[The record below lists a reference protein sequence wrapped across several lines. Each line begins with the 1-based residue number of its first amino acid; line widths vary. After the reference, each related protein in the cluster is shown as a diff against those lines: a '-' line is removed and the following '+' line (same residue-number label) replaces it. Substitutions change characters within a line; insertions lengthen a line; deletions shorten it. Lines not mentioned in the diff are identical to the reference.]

1 MASAG
6 PSTPLAFSASP
17 DKKDHSSDPSS
28 KDVDPRA
35 KSSTDT
41 NTKARKRTKTGCLTC
56 RKRRIKCGEERPIC
70 NNCIKSKRHCDGYN
84 QRVVFK
90 PPIGDW
96 PAAQANAL
104 SFHGAVG
111 VVPGGPRAM
120 PGFQQHYP
128 GSAPPGVPFTSQYP
142 RQEGQYAFAQ
152 QQQPQHTHHFAV
164 DNVPGRTVAGTYPPE
179 ASPGYV
185 PSPTPYGQQQA
196 DQSYPAPY
204 SMAPMPAEYTHVS
217 PQMPRTPAQGHRQS
231 VQLPYHHS
239 PEPLEQTH
247 HGYQHVALPVNM
259 GGVQAQQNHYS
270 QAYQYPAQTSAA
282 ESYKPAQMLSES
294 EEVMQAADQ
303 DVLVWHKMASGMAAG
318 DGERLRLMHHHQKPG
333 GPRQADQH
341 QLPVTSAAQS
351 TLAEQPAPVSHPVPY
366 PARLQH
372 SEYAKTQASTTEIL
386 QDAAVEYEDD
396 DYYDVQSDD
405 EMELVSQQALVH
417 RQQRD
422 FEVMM
427 QIQRDSIDDLSVRHY
442 GTFLYTGILD
452 RYRAEWVANPLRNPR
467 TARVFAH
474 FIHAT
479 GPSLSIFERRIRN
492 ASAMFTEGPVHPSQ
506 QSLWTYTL
514 PMLALN
520 NQGLLHGMLALASL
534 HIAKL
539 QDASITP
546 SIKHYAYALKRVHHS
561 VGHPRKR
568 HHVTTIAACLLLAFY
583 EVMLAEHVKWSSHL
597 MGAKQLMVEL
607 DFAGM
612 TKLWCKQK
620 AEEEATERQ
629 FAYDDPGLIM
639 NPESDQSSD
648 LPDERV
654 VSALVG
660 RQVRYEDHGQV
671 YEEHARVPAMDLT
684 HYETYQDLWWWY
696 FRHDA
701 FQAVISGN
709 QLLMDYS
716 RCSDCPPRAPIGK
729 PDAIYGTHDHSLLLL
744 ARIGDFAA
752 RDRERKI
759 RAVEMNGGAWRPG
772 LGMPSPSSQA
782 GGSARPGFNA
792 SPGQAAMPNR
802 QGSTTGNGI
811 PTPSMPFYGMA
822 PPSGNTTMP
831 AAFASSASQ
840 STPSPGGGSSPA
852 SSSTSPIQTQA
863 DLEAATSAALSEW
876 TAIRAALTTY
886 ASYLGPAFAPLS
898 PEHCTPIPT
907 PFGPAL
913 QYRSFDIAV
922 LWAQYHMLTIILA
935 RCHPTMPPA
944 AIMAAAVAASTT
956 AGPANDI
963 GRIAAGVM
971 PPPLPSSAPPGER
984 AKLAELNPSIGA
996 ALIEVIMPLFFAGIQ
1011 YTEYAQ
1017 REWLVVHV
1025 ADIENRTGWA
1035 SAGLVA
1041 NGCQKVWERTG
1052 KAGRGPVWVY
1062 RREGSSKDERRSG
1075 KKAWPAGSSQPDD
1088 FAAAGAAERFAS
1100 YARAHAAAG
1109 ADASRQQT
1117 PPSSAAA
1124 ASATAASAAAAAAK
1138 MPPPSDPDGDA
1149 TDRRHVWTNPATRVH
1164 WAMGILSGEEDVFR
1178 PPGL

>member
-6 PSTPLAFSASP
+6 GPTSLASSASP
-17 DKKDHSSDPSS
+17 DKKDLSHPSA
-28 KDVDPRA
+28 KDVDPRQ
-35 KSSTDT
+35 KSSSTDP

-96 PAAQANAL
+96 PAAQANPL
-104 SFHGAVG
+104 SFHGGVG
-111 VVPGGPRAM
+111 VVPRAAR
-120 PGFQQHYP
+120 PLSGFQQPYP
-128 GSAPPGVPFTSQYP
+128 GSAPPGVPYTSQYP
-142 RQEGQYAFAQ
+142 RQEDQYAFAQ
-152 QQQPQHTHHFAV
+152 PQHSHFAV
-164 DNVPGRTVAGTYPPE
+164 EIVPGRTVAGTYPPE
-179 ASPGYV
+179 VSPGYV
-185 PSPTPYGQQQA
+185 PSPTPYGQQQV

-217 PQMPRTPAQGHRQS
+217 SQMPRAASQGQQRQQP
-231 VQLPYHHS
+231 VQLPYHS
-239 PEPLEQTH
+239 PEPLEQRH
-247 HGYQHVALPVNM
+247 HGYQHVAMPLNV
-259 GGVQAQQNHYS
+259 GGVQAQQNHHHHHHHHYS
-270 QAYQYPAQTSAA
+270 QAYQFPAQTSAA
-282 ESYKPAQMLSES
+282 ESYKPAQLLSES
-294 EEVMQAADQ
+294 ERDEVMQAAEQ
-303 DVLVWHKMASGMAAG
+303 DVLVWQKMATAG
-318 DGERLRLMHHHQKPG
+318 DGDRLRLMHHHQKPG
-333 GPRQADQH
+333 DPRQAVNEPSPAISEAH
-341 QLPVTSAAQS
+341 LA
-351 TLAEQPAPVSHPVPY
+351 LAEQPAPVSQAVPY

-372 SEYAKTQASTTEIL
+372 SGYAKTQASTTEIL

-405 EMELVSQQALVH
+405 EMELVSQQALVP

-520 NQGLLHGMLALASL
+520 NQGLLHAMLALASL

-568 HHVTTIAACLLLAFY
+568 HHVATIAACLLLAFY

-607 DFAGM
+607 DFADM

-629 FAYDDPGLIM
+629 FAYNEPGLIM
-639 NPESDQSSD
+639 NQAGFESDKCSD
-648 LPDERV
+648 FPDERV
-654 VSALVG
+654 VSAFIG

-709 QLLMDYS
+709 KLLMDYS

-729 PDAIYGTHDHSLLLL
+729 PDALYGTHDHSLLLL

-752 RDRERKI
+752 RDRERKV

-772 LGMPSPSSQA
+772 LGMPSPSPSPSPSSCG
-782 GGSARPGFNA
+782 GGSAHPGFNA

-802 QGSTTGNGI
+802 QGI
-811 PTPSMPFYGMA
+811 PTPAIPFYGMA
-822 PPSGNTTMP
+822 PPSGNTSMP
-831 AAFASSASQ
+831 AAFASSTTQ
-840 STPSPGGGSSPA
+840 SMPSPAPSAP
-852 SSSTSPIQTQA
+852 SSSSPIQTQA

-876 TAIRAALTTY
+876 TTIRAALTTY

-898 PEHCTPIPT
+898 PEHCTHIPT

-935 RCHPTMPPA
+935 RCHPSMPPA

-971 PPPLPSSAPPGER
+971 PPPLPSSAPPSER

-1011 YTEYAQ
+1011 YTEHAQ
-1017 REWLVVHV
+1017 REWLVTHV

-1041 NGCQKVWERTG
+1041 NGCQKVWERAG
-1052 KAGRGPVWVY
+1052 RAGRGPVWVY
-1062 RREGSSKDERRSG
+1062 RREGASKDERRSG
-1075 KKAWPAGSSQPDD
+1075 RKSDNAVGSPRED
-1088 FAAAGAAERFAS
+1088 GAVDGRRQS
-1100 YARAHAAAG
+1100 YATTTTTTTTTT
-1109 ADASRQQT
+1109 SRQT
-1117 PPSSAAA
+1117 PPAPNVPTSSA
-1124 ASATAASAAAAAAK
+1124 SSTATAATATAQQGGAADA
-1138 MPPPSDPDGDA
+1138 DA
-1149 TDRRHVWTNPATRVH
+1149 TDRRFVWTNPATRVH
-1164 WAMGILSGEEDVFR
+1164 WAMGILSAEEDVIR
-1178 PPGL
+1178 PPGV

>member
-6 PSTPLAFSASP
+6 GPTSLASSASP
-17 DKKDHSSDPSS
+17 DKKDLSHPSA
-28 KDVDPRA
+28 KDVDPRQ
-35 KSSTDT
+35 KSSSTDP

-96 PAAQANAL
+96 PAAQANPL
-104 SFHGAVG
+104 SFHGGVG
-111 VVPGGPRAM
+111 VVPRAAR
-120 PGFQQHYP
+120 PLSGFQQPYP
-128 GSAPPGVPFTSQYP
+128 GSAPPGVPYTSQYP
-142 RQEGQYAFAQ
+142 RQEDQYAFAQ
-152 QQQPQHTHHFAV
+152 PQHSHFAV
-164 DNVPGRTVAGTYPPE
+164 EIVPGRTVAGTYPPE
-179 ASPGYV
+179 VSPGYV
-185 PSPTPYGQQQA
+185 PSPTPYGQQQV

-217 PQMPRTPAQGHRQS
+217 SQMPRAASQGQQRQQP
-231 VQLPYHHS
+231 VQLPYHS
-239 PEPLEQTH
+239 PEPLEQRH
-247 HGYQHVALPVNM
+247 HGYQHTNNCP
-259 GGVQAQQNHYS
+259 
-270 QAYQYPAQTSAA
+270 
-282 ESYKPAQMLSES
+282 K
-294 EEVMQAADQ
+294 
-303 DVLVWHKMASGMAAG
+303 
-318 DGERLRLMHHHQKPG
+318 
-333 GPRQADQH
+333 
-341 QLPVTSAAQS
+341 
-351 TLAEQPAPVSHPVPY
+351 AEQPAPVSQAVPY

-372 SEYAKTQASTTEIL
+372 SGYAKTQASTTEIL

-405 EMELVSQQALVH
+405 EMELVSQQALVP

-520 NQGLLHGMLALASL
+520 NQGLLHAMLALASL

-568 HHVTTIAACLLLAFY
+568 HHVATIAACLLLAFY

-607 DFAGM
+607 DFADM

-629 FAYDDPGLIM
+629 FAYNEPGLIM
-639 NPESDQSSD
+639 NQAGFESDKCSD
-648 LPDERV
+648 FPDERV
-654 VSALVG
+654 VSAFIG

-709 QLLMDYS
+709 KLLMDYS

-729 PDAIYGTHDHSLLLL
+729 PDALYGTHDHSLLLL

-752 RDRERKI
+752 RDRERKV

-772 LGMPSPSSQA
+772 LGMPSPSPSPSPSSCG
-782 GGSARPGFNA
+782 GGSAHPGFNA

-802 QGSTTGNGI
+802 QGI
-811 PTPSMPFYGMA
+811 PTPAIPFYGMA
-822 PPSGNTTMP
+822 PPSGNTSMP
-831 AAFASSASQ
+831 AAFASSTTQ
-840 STPSPGGGSSPA
+840 SMPSPAPSAP
-852 SSSTSPIQTQA
+852 SSSSPIQTQA

-876 TAIRAALTTY
+876 TTIRAALTTY

-898 PEHCTPIPT
+898 PEHCTHIPT

-935 RCHPTMPPA
+935 RCHPSMPPA

-971 PPPLPSSAPPGER
+971 PPPLPSSAPPSER

-1011 YTEYAQ
+1011 YTEHAQ
-1017 REWLVVHV
+1017 REWLVTHV

-1041 NGCQKVWERTG
+1041 NGCQKVWERAG
-1052 KAGRGPVWVY
+1052 RAGRGPVWVY
-1062 RREGSSKDERRSG
+1062 RREGASKDERRSG
-1075 KKAWPAGSSQPDD
+1075 RKSDNAVGSPREDGAG
-1088 FAAAGAAERFAS
+1088 GAA
-1100 YARAHAAAG
+1100 
-1109 ADASRQQT
+1109 DA
-1117 PPSSAAA
+1117 
-1124 ASATAASAAAAAAK
+1124 
-1138 MPPPSDPDGDA
+1138 DA
-1149 TDRRHVWTNPATRVH
+1149 TDRRFVWTNPATRVH
-1164 WAMGILSGEEDVFR
+1164 WAMGILSAEEDVIR
-1178 PPGL
+1178 PPGV

>member
-282 ESYKPAQMLSES
+282 
-294 EEVMQAADQ
+294 D
-303 DVLVWHKMASGMAAG
+303 
-318 DGERLRLMHHHQKPG
+318 
-333 GPRQADQH
+333 
-341 QLPVTSAAQS
+341 
-351 TLAEQPAPVSHPVPY
+351 
-366 PARLQH
+366 
-372 SEYAKTQASTTEIL
+372 TTEIL

-1075 KKAWPAGSSQPDD
+1075 KKAWPAGS
-1088 FAAAGAAERFAS
+1088 
-1100 YARAHAAAG
+1100 
-1109 ADASRQQT
+1109 
-1117 PPSSAAA
+1117 
-1124 ASATAASAAAAAAK
+1124 
-1138 MPPPSDPDGDA
+1138 DPDGDA

>member
-6 PSTPLAFSASP
+6 GPTSLASSASP
-17 DKKDHSSDPSS
+17 DKKDLSHPSA
-28 KDVDPRA
+28 KDVDPRQ
-35 KSSTDT
+35 KSSSTDP

-96 PAAQANAL
+96 PAAQANPL
-104 SFHGAVG
+104 SFHGGVG
-111 VVPGGPRAM
+111 VVPRAAR
-120 PGFQQHYP
+120 PLSGFQQPYP
-128 GSAPPGVPFTSQYP
+128 GSAPPGVPYTSQYP
-142 RQEGQYAFAQ
+142 RQEDQYAFAQ
-152 QQQPQHTHHFAV
+152 PQHSHFAV
-164 DNVPGRTVAGTYPPE
+164 EIVPGRTVAGTYPPE
-179 ASPGYV
+179 VSPGYV
-185 PSPTPYGQQQA
+185 PSPTPYGQQQV

-217 PQMPRTPAQGHRQS
+217 SQMPRAASQGQQRQ
-231 VQLPYHHS
+231 QPTNNC
-239 PEPLEQTH
+239 P
-247 HGYQHVALPVNM
+247 
-259 GGVQAQQNHYS
+259 
-270 QAYQYPAQTSAA
+270 
-282 ESYKPAQMLSES
+282 K
-294 EEVMQAADQ
+294 
-303 DVLVWHKMASGMAAG
+303 
-318 DGERLRLMHHHQKPG
+318 
-333 GPRQADQH
+333 
-341 QLPVTSAAQS
+341 
-351 TLAEQPAPVSHPVPY
+351 AEQPAPVSQAVPY

-372 SEYAKTQASTTEIL
+372 SGYAKTQASTTEIL

-405 EMELVSQQALVH
+405 EMELVSQQALVP

-520 NQGLLHGMLALASL
+520 NQGLLHAMLALASL

-568 HHVTTIAACLLLAFY
+568 HHVATIAACLLLAFY

-607 DFAGM
+607 DFADT

-629 FAYDDPGLIM
+629 FAYNEPGLIM
-639 NPESDQSSD
+639 NQAGFESDKCSD
-648 LPDERV
+648 FPDERV
-654 VSALVG
+654 VSAFIG

-709 QLLMDYS
+709 KLLMDYS

-729 PDAIYGTHDHSLLLL
+729 PDALYGTHDHSLLLL

-752 RDRERKI
+752 RDRERKV

-772 LGMPSPSSQA
+772 LGMPSPSPSPSPSSC
-782 GGSARPGFNA
+782 GG
-792 SPGQAAMPNR
+792 
-802 QGSTTGNGI
+802 GI
-811 PTPSMPFYGMA
+811 PTPAIPFYGMA
-822 PPSGNTTMP
+822 PPSGNTSMP
-831 AAFASSASQ
+831 AAFASSTTQ
-840 STPSPGGGSSPA
+840 SMPSPAPSAP
-852 SSSTSPIQTQA
+852 SSSSPIQTQA

-876 TAIRAALTTY
+876 TTIRAALTTY

-898 PEHCTPIPT
+898 PEHCTHIPT

-935 RCHPTMPPA
+935 RCHPSMPPA

-971 PPPLPSSAPPGER
+971 PPPLPSSAPPSER

-1011 YTEYAQ
+1011 YTEHAQ
-1017 REWLVVHV
+1017 REWLVTHV

-1041 NGCQKVWERTG
+1041 NGCQKVWERAG
-1052 KAGRGPVWVY
+1052 RAGRGPVWVY
-1062 RREGSSKDERRSG
+1062 RREGASKDERRSG
-1075 KKAWPAGSSQPDD
+1075 RKSDNAG
-1088 FAAAGAAERFAS
+1088 GAA
-1100 YARAHAAAG
+1100 
-1109 ADASRQQT
+1109 DA
-1117 PPSSAAA
+1117 
-1124 ASATAASAAAAAAK
+1124 
-1138 MPPPSDPDGDA
+1138 DA
-1149 TDRRHVWTNPATRVH
+1149 TDRRFVWTNPATRVH
-1164 WAMGILSGEEDVFR
+1164 WAMGILSAEEDVIR
-1178 PPGL
+1178 PPGV

>member
-6 PSTPLAFSASP
+6 PATSLASSASP
-17 DKKDHSSDPSS
+17 DKKDLSDPSS
-28 KDVDPRA
+28 KDVDPRI
-35 KSSTDT
+35 KSSADS

-96 PAAQANAL
+96 PAAQANPL
-104 SFHGAVG
+104 SFHGGVG
-111 VVPGGPRAM
+111 VVPGGGPR
-120 PGFQQHYP
+120 PLSGFQQPYP
-128 GSAPPGVPFTSQYP
+128 GSAPPRVPYTSQYP
-142 RQEGQYAFAQ
+142 RQEPQYAFAQ
-152 QQQPQHTHHFAV
+152 PQHSHFSV
-164 DNVPGRTVAGTYPPE
+164 ENVPGRTVAGTYPPE

-185 PSPTPYGQQQA
+185 PSPTPYGQHQV

-204 SMAPMPAEYTHVS
+204 SMAPMPADYTHVS
-217 PQMPRTPAQGHRQS
+217 PQMPRAASQGHRQQP
-231 VQLPYHHS
+231 VQLPYHS

-247 HGYQHVALPVNM
+247 HGYQHVAMPLNV
-259 GGVQAQQNHYS
+259 GGVQAAQQNHHHYS
-270 QAYQYPAQTSAA
+270 QAYQFPAQTSAA

-294 EEVMQAADQ
+294 EQDQVMQAAEQ
-303 DVLVWHKMASGMAAG
+303 DVLVWQKMASCMEAG
-318 DGERLRLMHHHQKPG
+318 DGEPLRLMHHQQQEPG
-333 GPRQADQH
+333 DPRQAVNVQS
-341 QLPVTSAAQS
+341 PATSTAHPII
-351 TLAEQPAPVSHPVPY
+351 EQPAPVSQAVPY
-366 PARLQH
+366 SARLQH
-372 SEYAKTQASTTEIL
+372 SGFAMTHASTTEIL

-520 NQGLLHGMLALASL
+520 NQGLLHAMLALASL

-597 MGAKQLMVEL
+597 MGAKQLLVEL
-607 DFAGM
+607 DFADM

-629 FAYDDPGLIM
+629 FAYEDPGLIM
-639 NPESDQSSD
+639 NQAGLDSDKCSD
-648 LPDERV
+648 FPDERV
-654 VSALVG
+654 VSALIG
-660 RQVRYEDHGQV
+660 RQVRYEDYGQV

-709 QLLMDYS
+709 KLLMDYS

-729 PDAIYGTHDHSLLLL
+729 PDALYGTHDHSLLLL

-752 RDRERKI
+752 RDRERKV

-772 LGMPSPSSQA
+772 LGMPSPSSHG
-782 GGSARPGFNA
+782 GGSAHPGFNA

-802 QGSTTGNGI
+802 QGSTSNGI
-811 PTPSMPFYGMA
+811 PTPAIPFYGMA
-822 PPSGNTTMP
+822 PPSGNATMP
-831 AAFASSASQ
+831 AAFASQ
-840 STPSPGGGSSPA
+840 STPSPA
-852 SSSTSPIQTQA
+852 SSSSSSSSPIQTQA

-876 TAIRAALTTY
+876 TTIRAALTTY

-898 PEHCTPIPT
+898 PEHCTAIPT

-922 LWAQYHMLTIILA
+922 LWSQYHMLTIILA
-935 RCHPTMPPA
+935 RCHPSMPPA
-944 AIMAAAVAASTT
+944 AIMAAAVAASQT

-1011 YTEYAQ
+1011 YTEHAQ
-1017 REWLVVHV
+1017 REWLVTHV
-1025 ADIENRTGWA
+1025 TDIENRTGWA

-1041 NGCQKVWERTG
+1041 NGCQKVWERAG
-1052 KAGRGPVWVY
+1052 KAGRGPLWVY
-1062 RREGSSKDERRSG
+1062 RREGASKDERRSG
-1075 KKAWPAGSSQPDD
+1075 RKSDNANAVSVSSNSPRDD
-1088 FAAAGAAERFAS
+1088 FDSRPS
-1100 YARAHAAAG
+1100 HA
-1109 ADASRQQT
+1109 ASRQT
-1117 PPSSAAA
+1117 PPAPSVPSSSSFSSYSAHAPPQPQPPPAA
-1124 ASATAASAAAAAAK
+1124 ASALDA
-1138 MPPPSDPDGDA
+1138 DA
-1149 TDRRHVWTNPATRVH
+1149 TDRRFVWTNPATRVH
-1164 WAMGILSGEEDVFR
+1164 WAMGILSGEEDVIR
-1178 PPGL
+1178 PPGV